1 MPQCAMAGD
10 AGGCICV
17 IRQSIVHGDAAAA
30 AAADSDESLLLN
42 YRVMLFAADAS
53 ALLTS

>member
-1 MPQCAMAGD
+1 MAGD

-17 IRQSIVHGDAAAA
+17 IRQSIVHGDAAAAAA

>member
-1 MPQCAMAGD
+1 MAGD

-17 IRQSIVHGDAAAA
+17 IRQSIVHGDAAA

>member
-1 MPQCAMAGD
+1 MAGD

-17 IRQSIVHGDAAAA
+17 IRQSIVHGDAAAAAAA

>member
-30 AAADSDESLLLN
+30 ADSDESLLLN

>member
-1 MPQCAMAGD
+1 MAGD

>member
-1 MPQCAMAGD
+1 MAGD

-17 IRQSIVHGDAAAA
+17 IRQSIVHGDAAAAA